1 MTAHCFISFMPA
13 AVASLVRLAPLWL
26 LLSLPLPSQAIIF
39 FATSDPSFNTSAPAG
54 DLVDSGWNLQG
65 RWGTFLG
72 TPIAPNLFLTAKHVG
87 GGPGQ
92 QFSFR
97 GTNYTVIDSFADPQS
112 DLRIFKVCGI
122 FPEFAPLYAAGDE
135 LGKSVIAFGRGT
147 QRGAEVLGPGQS
159 GQELKGW
166 LWGGGDGVMR
176 WGENIVS
183 TNLNAGAG
191 FGELLGMD
199 FNAGAGPNE
208 AHLSS
213 GDSGGAVFIRDG
225 STWKLA
231 GINFAV
237 DGPFNTASTGPG
249 FNAALFDAG
258 GLYVTNS
265 ATARWEELPETPADL
280 PSAFYV
286 TRVSANLTWINSVIT
301 QHAVESLPP
310 VLESTSDLNEA
321 FTRHSTYTV
330 DEGSKTITLAEPT
343 GNLFIRLQNCL
354 AHQIVSTNKVNGQWI
369 IHYLP

>member
-1 MTAHCFISFMPA
+1 MPG

-26 LLSLPLPSQAIIF
+26 MLSLPLPSQAIIF
-39 FATSDPSFNTSAPAG
+39 FATPDPSFNTSAPAG
-54 DLVDSGWNLQG
+54 ELANSGWDLQG

-72 TPIAPNLFLTAKHVG
+72 TPIAPNLFLTARHVG
-87 GGPGQ
+87 GEPGQ
-92 QFSFR
+92 LFSFR
-97 GTNYTVIDSFADPQS
+97 GTNYKVIDSFADPQS

-122 FPEFAPLYAAGDE
+122 FPAYAPLQTAGDE
-135 LGKSVIAFGRGT
+135 LGKSVVVFGRGT
-147 QRGAEVLGPGQS
+147 QRGAEVLVTGQS

-166 LWGGGDGVMR
+166 RWGGGDGVMR

-199 FNAGAGPNE
+199 FNAAGGPNE

-225 STWKLA
+225 LTWKLA

-258 GLYVTNS
+258 GMYVTNS
-265 ATARWEELPETPADL
+265 ATAMWEELPETPTDL

-286 TRVSANLTWINSVIT
+286 TRISANLTWINSVIT

-310 VLESTSDLNEA
+310 VLESTPDLNDA
-321 FTRHSTYTV
+321 FTRHPTYTV
-330 DEGSKTITLAEPT
+330 DEISQTITLTEPT

-354 AHQIVSTNKVNGQWI
+354 AQQIDSTDRVNGQWI
-369 IHYLP
+369 IHYRP